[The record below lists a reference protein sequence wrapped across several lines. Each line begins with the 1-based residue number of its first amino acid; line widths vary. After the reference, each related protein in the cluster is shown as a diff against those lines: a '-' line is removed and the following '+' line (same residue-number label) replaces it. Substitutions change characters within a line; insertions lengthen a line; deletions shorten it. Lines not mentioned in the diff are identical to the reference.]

1 MKRVFSAIALMLF
14 VGMGFAQDK
23 AVKAE
28 IYGFVRNYFTYDSRS
43 CVQSNEGLFNMLPND
58 QKLGVDGEDLNAIP
72 SVRFLSMTTR
82 FGLNVTG
89 PEIWG
94 AKSTAKIESDFCG
107 ASSGTAFNLRI
118 RQAYAKLAWE
128 KSDLLVG
135 QAWHPMAGDLMPEV
149 FSLATGAPFNPF
161 NRSPQ
166 VRYNYAPIKG
176 LSFTAAALYQFQYGS
191 VGLDGKTANTYS
203 RNALVPEFFV
213 GMTAKGKHLTGG
225 FGVNASTIAP
235 RVTADVYDEAGKR
248 VGTRRVDERLTSFSA
263 MVFGSLK
270 VDYLTVRAKAMYG
283 ENTSHMQQPTGYG
296 VVWMDQND
304 SYVYEPMQLGSAWIT
319 MMYGK
324 KLRYGFFAGW
334 MKNYGSVKNDFIGNV
349 VIGQDKDGKDVY
361 MIMADGKAPGSAF
374 VSRNNISYDKN
385 TGLDQAFRFS
395 PIVTYKVENMT
406 IGIEYEHTAAAYGK
420 YKLNMNEYPK
430 LYTDGTV
437 TDTHWVANNRV
448 CVMLKYDF

>member
-1 MKRVFSAIALMLF
+1 MKRVLSALVLALAFSA
-14 VGMGFAQDK
+14 GFAQNK

-58 QKLGVDGEDLNAIP
+58 INPGMNGQDLNAIP

-89 PEIWG
+89 PEIWN

-128 KSDLLVG
+128 QSDLLVG
-135 QAWHPMAGDLMPEV
+135 QAWHPMSGDLMPEV

-166 VRYNYAPIKG
+166 VRYNYSPIKS
-176 LSFTAAALYQFQYGS
+176 LTFTASALYQYQYGS

-203 RNALVPEFFV
+203 RNALVPELFV

-225 FGVNASTIAP
+225 FGVNASTITP
-235 RVTADVYDEAGKR
+235 RVTIDSLK
-248 VGTRRVDERLTSFSA
+248 TRVDEHVTSVSA

-270 VDYLTVRAKAMYG
+270 VEDLTVRAKATYG
-283 ENTSHMQQPTGYG
+283 QNTSHMQQPTGYG
-296 VVWMDQND
+296 VISEATNGT
-304 SYVYEPMQLGSAWIT
+304 YTYESMQLGSAWIT

-324 KLRYGFFAGW
+324 KFRYGFFAGW
-334 MKNYGSVKNDFIGNV
+334 MKNFGSAGNDFVDNRV
-349 VIGQDKDGKDVY
+349 VKTDAEGKDVHLVEG
-361 MIMADGKAPGSAF
+361 GKKYAF
-374 VSRNNISYDKN
+374 VTRNN

-395 PIVTYKVENMT
+395 PIVTYKVQNMT
-406 IGIEYEHTAAAYGK
+406 IGLEYEHTAAAYGT
-420 YKLNMNEYPK
+420 YQSN
-430 LYTDGTV
+430 GTV
-437 TDTHWVANNRV
+437 TNTHWVANHRA
-448 CVMLKYDF
+448 CMMLKYDF